1 MSYYPLIS
9 IMPKAQPL
17 LLDLYPSAAAAYS
30 LRKIRNGY
38 TGSAIQVRR
47 ESDDATQNIAFD
59 LLGELDTSTLLNFVG
74 WNLFAWS
81 EQLQQFFWG
90 KSNLT
95 VTTDILV
102 APDGNTTGDVLFET
116 VTNAAHT
123 FQRNQALVSGKT
135 YTVSFWIKAQGR
147 NNVRLVTSF
156 EFSQSAS
163 NAIAWLDLSL
173 GTIVSQ
179 NSGFTGSNLT
189 ITADGSWYKVS
200 YTMPATNTGNVLVL
214 ALNPSPNG
222 TTTSYIGNPLLGIAV
237 WGLQFTESSTIKP
250 YRQTLAIAEGNGFV
264 TTWYDQSTNGVNA
277 TQPTALYQPRIVNLG
292 VLDVVNGK
300 PAVLADGVDDNLTN
314 TTLSLTNPTSI
325 FTVVDKVGN
334 SGNFG
339 LFDSGFGLSGAFLLS
354 GTGIYFYQNGP
365 SFSPQYTNNNQSL
378 LVAKTATTGTN
389 WELYGNNTNVTNGGQ
404 NIGTQIGTVINLFTR
419 SAGNLQAN
427 MYMQEFI
434 VWGNNQ
440 MTNRINIQ
448 NNMNSFYTIY

>member
-1 MSYYPLIS
+1 MSYYSLIS
-9 IMPKAQPL
+9 LMPKALPL
-17 LLDLYPSAAAAYS
+17 LLDFFPNAAAAYS
-30 LRKIRNGY
+30 LRKLRNGY

-81 EQLQQFFWG
+81 EQLQQSFWG

-214 ALNPSPNG
+214 ALNPSPDG
-222 TTTSYIGNPLLGIAV
+222 TTTAYTGNPSLGIAV

-277 TQPTALYQPRIVNLG
+277 TQAAVLSQPIIVSAG
-292 VLDVVNGK
+292 VIIRTSGNIVAIDCNGK
-300 PAVLADGVDDNLTN
+300 QMSNTLLN
-314 TTLSLTNPTSI
+314 TTTQAT
-325 FTVVDKVGN
+325 FTAQEVSSTGN
-334 SGNFG
+334 N
-339 LFDSGFGLSGAFLLS
+339 AVFLLPFS
-354 GTGIYFYQNGP
+354 TLNINTYFAVAQNGSATVP
-365 SFSPQYTNNNQSL
+365 YQSVGTPTFFVNNNSILATRDSLYDNTAINNETLLSVIGGGAPTPDRFLQYPTPGFNGNYKTFEVVIYNTDQS
-378 LVAKTATTGTN
+378 
-389 WELYGNNTNVTNGGQ
+389 
-404 NIGTQIGTVINLFTR
+404 
-419 SAGNLQAN
+419 S
-427 MYMQEFI
+427 
-434 VWGNNQ
+434 
-440 MTNRINIQ
+440 NRIGINTAI
-448 NNMNSFYTIY
+448 NSFYTIY